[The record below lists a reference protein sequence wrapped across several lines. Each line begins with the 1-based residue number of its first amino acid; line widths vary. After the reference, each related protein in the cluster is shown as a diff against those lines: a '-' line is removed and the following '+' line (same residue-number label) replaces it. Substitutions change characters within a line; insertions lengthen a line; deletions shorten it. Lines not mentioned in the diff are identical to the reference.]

1 MGDEMA
7 ADLAIAA
14 AFVNAERARDG
25 DRDEQSLDA
34 AVQAFRRSLERDGW
48 AVAQALTPER
58 LLDAMTKAWPTHAEG
73 VGSTDPTFMNVSWRI
88 LDPTL
93 PLPALAA
100 DLLAALVSTE
110 EPRHE

>member
-1 MGDEMA
+1 MNEPLA

-58 LLDAMTKAWPTHAEG
+58 LAK
-73 VGSTDPTFMNVSWRI
+73 
-88 LDPTL
+88 
-93 PLPALAA
+93 ALAKWWASDGSMPGTGSWEA
-100 DLLAALVSTE
+100 DGGWSADAAAILAALASTE